1 MTPPTPDP
9 FLRAPSGAVT
19 HAGAEARRRR
29 FVEQAA
35 AEVFDEWG
43 YEEILLPL
51 FDHAGVFARG
61 GGRWSERA
69 SYRFTEGGD
78 LLALRSDFTALAAR
92 AAASRLPRSASRL
105 HYRGELVR
113 RPAPG
118 LAPSLMREV
127 GVERFAAGSGADL
140 EILLLAFET
149 LERLGVRGALFTL
162 GHAGFPLSLLD
173 EALAV
178 TGKAD
183 REVRRAEA
191 LRGLWRRDR
200 GRIAQALG
208 DRAGPVAGALDHAG
222 GAEVLAAASGAD
234 LPDRALRALAR
245 LKAVAKELEGLGL
258 DDRFRFDLAELR
270 GFDYYTGLIFEV
282 HAEGAG
288 REIGGGGRYD
298 DLLARFGDARPAVGF
313 ALSVDRI
320 AGILPEAGASGEART
335 RVAPGPASG
344 ADAGETARRFRGR
357 RAGRRLG
364 SGAAVNVD
372 GRILPSDAPVVSAVD
387 GAFLHGEAVY
397 ENLRTYGGVPLL
409 FEEHLER
416 LRRSAERFG
425 IRLAPANAEITA
437 RLHATRQAAGGD
449 GESSLRITLTAGSA
463 AGAPSLVI
471 LVRPLAPLPV
481 DPEQGGVGVLLTDRV
496 RAVPGGLPPGVKTT
510 NLAGQRLAVA
520 EAGAVGAHE
529 ALLRNDR
536 GELTEGATS
545 NVFRV
550 QGGVVRTAPVGSGL
564 LPGITRALLFEALDE
579 AGIPWVEETVPLAR
593 FGEAEEAFLTSSSR
607 EVLPIGWFVD
617 LEGRRRSVGDGR
629 PGPVTLAALSA
640 YRRLAARRLVR
651 PGG

>member
-9 FLRAPSGAVT
+9 LLRAPSGAVT

-29 FVEQAA
+29 FVEQTAA
-35 AEVFDEWG
+35 DVSAEWG

-69 SYRFTEGGD
+69 TYRFTEGGD

-92 AAASRLPRSASRL
+92 VAARRLPRGASRLF
-105 HYRGELVR
+105 YRGELVR

-127 GVERFAAGSGADL
+127 GVERFADGSGADL

-173 EALAV
+173 EALDDA
-178 TGKAD
+178 GAH
-183 REVRRAEA
+183 REIRRSEA

-200 GRIAQALG
+200 GRIARALG
-208 DRAGPVAGALDHAG
+208 DRAAPVARALDHAG
-222 GAEVLAAASGAD
+222 GAEVLRTAAEAD
-234 LPDRALRALAR
+234 LPARARGALRL
-245 LKAVAKELEGLGL
+245 LDAVAKELEGLGL
-258 DDRFRFDLAELR
+258 ADRFRFDLAELR

-298 DLLARFGDARPAVGF
+298 DLLGRFGDARPAVGF
-313 ALSVDRI
+313 SLSVDQI
-320 AGILPEAGASGEART
+320 AGILPDPASAGAGRRT
-335 RVAPGPASG
+335 PGIRGG
-344 ADAGETARRFRGR
+344 ADAAEAARRYRAR
-357 RAGRRLG
+357 RVG
-364 SGAAVNVD
+364 SGSAVNLD
-372 GRILPSDAPVVSAVD
+372 GRILASDAPVVSAVD
-387 GAFLHGEAVY
+387 RAFLHGEAVY

-425 IRLAPANAEITA
+425 IPLAPTNAEITA
-437 RLHATRQAAGGD
+437 RLHETRRVAGGE
-449 GESSLRITLTAGSA
+449 GESSLRITLTAGA
-463 AGAPSLVI
+463 KGGAPSLVI
-471 LVRPLAPLPV
+471 LVRPLPALPV
-481 DPEQGGVGVLLTDRV
+481 DPEREGVGVLLTDRV
-496 RAVPGGLPPGVKTT
+496 RAVPGGLPPGVKTI
-510 NLAGQRLAVA
+510 NLAGTRLAVG
-520 EAGAVGAHE
+520 EARAVGAHE
-529 ALLRNDR
+529 ALLRNAR

-550 QGGVVRTAPVGSGL
+550 RDGVVRTAPVESGL

-579 AGIPWVEETVPLAR
+579 AGIPRLEETLPIER
-593 FGEAEEAFLTSSSR
+593 FCEAEEAFLTSSSR
-607 EVLPIGWFVD
+607 EVLPVAWFVD
-617 LEGRRRSVGDGR
+617 LDGRRRTVGGGR
-629 PGPVTLAALSA
+629 PGPVTLAALAA
-640 YRRLAARRLVR
+640 YRRLAARRLSR
-651 PGG
+651 AAP